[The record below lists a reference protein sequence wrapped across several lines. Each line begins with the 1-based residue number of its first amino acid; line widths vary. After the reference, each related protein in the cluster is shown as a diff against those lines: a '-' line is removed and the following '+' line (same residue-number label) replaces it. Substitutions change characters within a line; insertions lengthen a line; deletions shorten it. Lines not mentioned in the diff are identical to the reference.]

1 MLKSSLRIT
10 NCLQFVNFRSEIS
23 RELNGQF
30 DSKKEISK
38 IKAGNHKKRVGLK
51 ERQDVVNKSL
61 LRGIRKFFVWG
72 VKRLAINFRDLKGFN
87 ESIYQYVETL
97 KIPQVININKS
108 TEDGQELLQLIID
121 IIGSFI

>member
-1 MLKSSLRIT
+1 M
-10 NCLQFVNFRSEIS
+10 NFSSEIA
-23 RELNGQF
+23 RELNDQF

-38 IKAGNHKKRVGLK
+38 IKAGKHKKRVGLK

-72 VKRLAINFRDLKGFN
+72 VKKLAINLRDLKGFN
-87 ESIYQYVETL
+87 QSIYQYVETL
-97 KIPQVININKS
+97 KIPQLINLNKS
-108 TEDGQELLQLIID
+108 TEDGQELLQSIND